1 MVQFASPIF
10 LILLL
15 VVALLLIVL
24 RRLHSW
30 GLRPAVVFS
39 SFSPYFAA
47 SVRQMRQNLSVKVFR
62 FLKVLRVM
70 VLVLLVVTL
79 ARPQLTQSHEQRS
92 AKGIDILLVLDISES
107 MRAED
112 FAGASRI
119 EVAKSVIED
128 FLMGRRND
136 RVGLVVFA
144 GESFTVCPLTLDY
157 AVLTELLGDVE
168 IGQLEDGTAI
178 GDAVSTAVRR
188 LRLSGSKTKLAIL
201 LTDGENNSG
210 SVSPEV
216 AGALAGSFG
225 IKVYTVGLGGSEGAR
240 IPYADTTFGK
250 RYRKVLT
257 HLDEV
262 ALRELAAAT
271 GGSYFRATDPESLKR
286 IYGDIDRFEKTQF
299 NVITTMVRKEL
310 AGYLLIPTLLLLG
323 LDLVLQSTV
332 LRKIP

>member
-1 MVQFASPIF
+1 MVRFASPIF

-15 VVALLLIVL
+15 VVALLLLVL
-24 RRLHSW
+24 RRLYSR
-30 GLRPAVVFS
+30 GVRPAVVFS
-39 SFSPYFAA
+39 SFSPGFVA

-168 IGQLEDGTAI
+168 IGQ
-178 GDAVSTAVRR
+178 
-188 LRLSGSKTKLAIL
+188 
-201 LTDGENNSG
+201 
-210 SVSPEV
+210 
-216 AGALAGSFG
+216 
-225 IKVYTVGLGGSEGAR
+225 
-240 IPYADTTFGK
+240 
-250 RYRKVLT
+250 
-257 HLDEV
+257 
-262 ALRELAAAT
+262 
-271 GGSYFRATDPESLKR
+271 
-286 IYGDIDRFEKTQF
+286 
-299 NVITTMVRKEL
+299 
-310 AGYLLIPTLLLLG
+310 
-323 LDLVLQSTV
+323 
-332 LRKIP
+332 